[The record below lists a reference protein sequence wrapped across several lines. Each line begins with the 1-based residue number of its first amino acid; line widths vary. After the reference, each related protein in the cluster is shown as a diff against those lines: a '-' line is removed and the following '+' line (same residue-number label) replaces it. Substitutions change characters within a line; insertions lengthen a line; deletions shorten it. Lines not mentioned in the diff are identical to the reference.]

1 MQQLKLKIHV
11 YLTFL
16 FVFLPE
22 TKGKSLEQMYT
33 YFEKITGGDFGA
45 ALSASEGGQP
55 ALA

>member
-1 MQQLKLKIHV
+1 MSPLSSQEWVPCTKLGRLVRDGKI
-11 YLTFL
+11 
-16 FVFLPE
+16 
-22 TKGKSLEQMYT
+22 KSLEQMYT